1 MSVFKFITSVVITEL
16 YSTLFFTGV
25 GNSFATPETAL
36 YLEFI
41 QLLSMGGIRRM

>member
-1 MSVFKFITSVVITEL
+1 MADFNFITSVVITEL
-16 YSTLFFTGV
+16 YSTTLFSGV
-25 GNSFATPETAL
+25 GNSFAAPETAL